1 MLAVNKIS
9 TGDVLKL
16 AVFFLAAL
24 IVMFEPSIAL
34 AQSDQNLGDFAQ
46 SVRDDTL
53 KPILDVGVF
62 IAYLV
67 GIGVVGVGINKFMK
81 VSKGDPQSSPGEAV
95 AYVFGGGALMALG
108 FIADFAANSMADDP
122 DGWQQR
128 TSSAIEFLSAMVPYV
143 A

>member
-1 MLAVNKIS
+1 MFAVKKIS
-9 TGDVLKL
+9 TGDVLKM
-16 AVFFLAAL
+16 AVLVLAAM
-24 IVMFEPSIAL
+24 IIMFEPSIAL
-34 AQSDQNLGDFAQ
+34 AQSDRNLGDFAQ

-122 DGWQQR
+122 SGWQQR
-128 TSSAIEFLSAMVPYV
+128 TSSAIEFLTNLAPYV